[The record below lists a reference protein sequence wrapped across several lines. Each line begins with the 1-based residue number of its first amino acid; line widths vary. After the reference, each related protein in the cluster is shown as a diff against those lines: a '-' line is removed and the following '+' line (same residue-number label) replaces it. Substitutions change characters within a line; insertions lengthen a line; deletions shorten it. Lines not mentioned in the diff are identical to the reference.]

1 MDLCGKALRQ
11 FIDEIH
17 CDIEYK
23 KDGVMTLIGYYIA
36 SNLFIEMLESVQ
48 YLHEN
53 NIIHRDLN
61 PCNIMLS
68 KDIYISNSIKIVDF
82 GLMAINEY
90 PD

>member
-61 PCNIMLS
+61 LCNIMLS